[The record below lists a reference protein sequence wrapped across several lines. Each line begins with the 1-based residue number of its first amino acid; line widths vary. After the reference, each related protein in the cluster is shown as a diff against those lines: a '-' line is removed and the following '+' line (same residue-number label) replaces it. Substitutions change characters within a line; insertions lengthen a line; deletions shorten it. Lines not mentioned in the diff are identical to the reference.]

1 MTDATQRIEEFPLV
15 AMFAIF
21 NDEAGEA
28 TLRSYPRG
36 YTDIMKE
43 VSMGR
48 DLPQRGDGAWEAILH
63 PIGVREEDSVKIFV
77 VHRGTLGGQLSV
89 SHVFSGDRRTFSPYV
104 RWEWLGAAADEDE
117 ALNW

>member
-1 MTDATQRIEEFPLV
+1 MAMFEEFPIV
-15 AMFAIF
+15 ALFAIF

-36 YTDIMKE
+36 YTEIMKA
-43 VSMGR
+43 VRLGA
-48 DLPQRGDGAWEAILH
+48 DLPQRGDYSSDPILH
-63 PIGVREEDSVKIFV
+63 HLPVREEDSIRLYA
-77 VHRGTLGGQLSV
+77 VHQGTIGGQISV